1 MPPRKQ
7 PRSIARE
14 LALLSLSQV
23 SGSPEK
29 IAKQQLDDLLIVAIR
44 TITAEIQDTLETA
57 SAEVKRG
64 GDRLAESETRANNLE
79 GAKTMVNDALE
90 LTQKAINRL
99 GIIVELPEFL
109 QLANRAE
116 VQAYALQLITTVLE
130 KRSEIEQAIEQVL
143 VAWQLSRLPLI
154 DRDLL
159 LLAVAE
165 ILYLEVPK
173 RVAIDESIELAKR
186 YSDEEGYKFINGVLR
201 RVTDRLDNKGIET
214 RG

>member
-64 GDRLAESETRANNLE
+64 GDRLSESETRANNLE

>member
-1 MPPRKQ
+1 
-7 PRSIARE
+7 
-14 LALLSLSQV
+14 
-23 SGSPEK
+23 
-29 IAKQQLDDLLIVAIR
+29 
-44 TITAEIQDTLETA
+44 
-57 SAEVKRG
+57 
-64 GDRLAESETRANNLE
+64 
-79 GAKTMVNDALE
+79 MVNDALE